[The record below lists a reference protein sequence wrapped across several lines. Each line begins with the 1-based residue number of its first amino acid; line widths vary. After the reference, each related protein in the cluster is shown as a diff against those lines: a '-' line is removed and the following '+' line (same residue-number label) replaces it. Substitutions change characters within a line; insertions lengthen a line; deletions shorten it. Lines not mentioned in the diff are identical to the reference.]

1 MRRDIGIVVA
11 TALALVGAI
20 AAVPRPSASASPREE
35 HAAPALTTE
44 EETALGWLATAP
56 LAARLGGTL
65 RDDDTLVRRVR
76 TLGARLAA
84 TPTAKASPWRFAF
97 DVVDDSAALALALP
111 GGQVIVSR
119 RLLVIV
125 GTDDEGLAAL
135 IAHQMAHVLARHA
148 APAMAA
154 DPQARPLL
162 VTLDAPALDVG
173 GAARAA
179 LAIVEKARLDD
190 DAEPEADALAA
201 RLLVEAGMDAAAGI
215 RVMHAM
221 PEPAPF
227 HGAPGDVDWRAQRLA
242 SLARELRRGPT

>member
-20 AAVPRPSASASPREE
+20 AAVPRPSASASPRDE
-35 HAAPALTTE
+35 HATPALTTE

-84 TPTAKASPWRFAF
+84 TPTARSSPWRFAF
-97 DVVDDSAALALALP
+97 DVVDDSAPVALALP

-119 RLLVIV
+119 RLLAVV
-125 GTDDEGLAAL
+125 AKDDEELAAL
-135 IAHQMAHVLARHA
+135 LAHQMAHVLARHA

-154 DPQARPLL
+154 DPEARPLL
-162 VTLDAPALDVG
+162 VTLDAPALDVRN
-173 GAARAA
+173 AERAA
-179 LAIVEKARLDD
+179 LAIVERARMDD

-201 RLLVEAGMDAAAGI
+201 RLLVEAGMDGAAGI
-215 RVMHAM
+215 RVLHAL
-221 PEPAPF
+221 PESPSF
-227 HGAPGDVDWRAQRLA
+227 HGAPGNVELRAQRLA
-242 SLARELRRGPT
+242 SLARQLKSGE

>member
-20 AAVPRPSASASPREE
+20 AAVPRPSASAAPRDE
-35 HAAPALTTE
+35 HATPALTTE
-44 EETALGWLATAP
+44 EETALGWLAAAP

-65 RDDDTLVRRVR
+65 RDDDTVVRRVR

-97 DVVDDSAALALALP
+97 DVVDDSAPLALALP

-119 RLLVIV
+119 RLLAIV
-125 GTDDEGLAAL
+125 ASDDEALAAL
-135 IAHQMAHVLARHA
+135 LAHQMAHVLARHA

-154 DPQARPLL
+154 DPAVRPLL
-162 VTLDAPALDVG
+162 VTLDAPALDVP
-173 GAARAA
+173 GAGRAA
-179 LAIVEKARLDD
+179 LAIVEKARLDE

-201 RLLVEAGMDAAAGI
+201 RLLVEAEMDGAAGI
-215 RVMHAM
+215 RVLHAL
-221 PEPAPF
+221 PAPAPF
-227 HGAPGDVDWRAQRLA
+227 HGAPGNVELRAQRLA
-242 SLARELRRGPT
+242 SLARQLRRG